1 MSSYVSP
8 YRKMSQSVYAQIT
21 TASAKRKAN
30 YQSAIGSMNAISNT
44 ITSYNSNV
52 GSGMVQ
58 LTEQILRA
66 KSAAK
71 VNKTA

>member
-8 YRKMSQSVYAQIT
+8 YRKMSQSVYSQV
-21 TASAKRKAN
+21 TAAAAKRKAN
-30 YQSAIGSMNAISNT
+30 YASAMGNLNAISSTIVNYNT
-44 ITSYNSNV
+44 TQ
-52 GSGMVQ
+52 GSGVVQ